1 MNATCP
7 QCSMTIPFDDTR
19 LPHEP
24 FNTMCPRC
32 RQSFMV
38 TPRRAEEPQLGP
50 PAAAVT
56 QPALPGNADLLRALG
71 EIFMN
76 SVRPG
81 SPQKSEIDKWERRRI
96 LLCVDDAITRD
107 RLRGAFDPSR
117 YEVFCANLSSEAL
130 EIIHEYRIE
139 VIVLSPN
146 FDPERQGGATMMQY
160 VNRMTPQARRRS
172 YVVLMSPQLRTLDT
186 YLAFANGVNLTVH
199 PEDSDSF
206 QAIFER
212 SLRDFNDLYR
222 PFNQA
227 SDIGPL

>member
-1 MNATCP
+1 MTATCP
-7 QCSMTIPFDDTR
+7 QCSMTIPFDETR

-38 TPRRAEEPQLGP
+38 TPQRSEEPHLNAA
-50 PAAAVT
+50 AAAVT
-56 QPALPGNADLLRALG
+56 QPASPGQADVLRALAELLSG
-71 EIFMN
+71 GA
-76 SVRPG
+76 RQG
-81 SPQKSEIDKWERRRI
+81 QQQKTDIDKWERRRI

-107 RLRGAFDPSR
+107 RLRGAVDPSR

-130 EIIHEYRIE
+130 EIIHEYRVE

-160 VNRMTPQARRRS
+160 VNRMTPQVRRRS
-172 YVVLMSPQLRTLDT
+172 YVVLTSPQLRTLDT

-222 PFNQA
+222 PLNQA
-227 SDIGPL
+227 SDIEPL

>member
-32 RQSFMV
+32 RESFTV
-38 TPRRAEEPQLGP
+38 TPHRAEEPHLGP
-50 PAAAVT
+50 PAGGGA
-56 QPALPGNADLLRALG
+56 QPASQGPADLLRVLG
-71 EIFMN
+71 EILA
-76 SVRPG
+76 G
-81 SPQKSEIDKWERRRI
+81 SARQGQQQKAEIDKWERRRI

-130 EIIHEYRIE
+130 EIIHEYRVE

-146 FDPERQGGATMMQY
+146 FDPDRQGGATMMQY
-160 VNRMTPQARRRS
+160 VNRMTPQVRRRS

-186 YLAFANGVNLTVH
+186 YLAYANGVNLTVH

-227 SDIGPL
+227 SEIEPL

>member
-1 MNATCP
+1 MNASCP
-7 QCSMTIPFDDTR
+7 QCSMNIPFDETR

-24 FNTMCPRC
+24 FTTMCPRC
-32 RQSFMV
+32 RQSFTV
-38 TPRRAEEPQLGP
+38 TPHRAEEPQL
-50 PAAAVT
+50 AAAGGAT
-56 QPALPGNADLLRALG
+56 QPAAHAQADLLRMIG
-71 EIFMN
+71 EFL
-76 SVRPG
+76 SGPARPG
-81 SPQKSEIDKWERRRI
+81 QPQQKTDLDKWERRRI

-107 RLRGAFDPSR
+107 RLRGAVYPSR

-160 VNRMTPQARRRS
+160 VNRMTPQGRRRS
-172 YVVLMSPQLRTLDT
+172 YIVLMSPQLRTLDT

-222 PFNQA
+222 PLNQA
-227 SDIGPL
+227 SEVEPL

>member
-7 QCSMTIPFDDTR
+7 QCSMNIPFDDTR

-24 FNTMCPRC
+24 FSAMCPRC
-32 RQSFMV
+32 RQAFTV
-38 TPRRAEEPQLGP
+38 TPQREAEPQLAGAVSAQAGAP
-50 PAAAVT
+50 P
-56 QPALPGNADLLRALG
+56 QADLLRVLG
-71 EIFMN
+71 ELL
-76 SVRPG
+76 SGSRPATQ
-81 SPQKSEIDKWERRRI
+81 QKTDLDKWERRRI
-96 LLCVDDAITRD
+96 LLCVEDAITRD
-107 RLRGAFDPSR
+107 RLRGAVDPSR
-117 YEVFCANLSSEAL
+117 YEVFCANLASEAL

-146 FDPERQGGATMMQY
+146 FDQERQGGATMMQY
-160 VNRMTPQARRRS
+160 VNRMTPQGRRRS
-172 YVVLMSPQLRTLDT
+172 YIVLMSPQLRTLDT

-222 PFNQA
+222 PLNQA
-227 SDIGPL
+227 SEVDPL

>member
-7 QCSMTIPFDDTR
+7 QCSMNIPFDETR
-19 LPHEP
+19 MSHEP
-24 FNTMCPRC
+24 FSAQCPRC
-32 RQSFMV
+32 RQSFTV
-38 TPRRAEEPQLGP
+38 TPQRSEEPHLAGVGVTTP
-50 PAAAVT
+50 VAAAA
-56 QPALPGNADLLRALG
+56 QPDLLRSLAELLSG
-71 EIFMN
+71 AA
-76 SVRPG
+76 RPG
-81 SPQKSEIDKWERRRI
+81 AQPKTDLDKWERRRI

-117 YEVFCANLSSEAL
+117 YEVFCANLASEAL
-130 EIIHEYRIE
+130 EIIHEYRTE

-160 VNRMTPQARRRS
+160 VNRMTPQIRRRS
-172 YVVLMSPQLRTLDT
+172 YVVLMSPQLGTLDT

-206 QAIFER
+206 QAIFEL

-222 PFNQA
+222 PLNQA
-227 SDIGPL
+227 SEIEPL